1 MELSLTDGQ
10 VRELQV
16 ALATRIHAL
25 KNEIARQS
33 NPAVQAAH
41 RKHLERALPVY
52 NALTNH
58 IDAVTLA
65 DDDHD
70 DGNYHPYGDP
80 QS

>member
-10 VRELQV
+10 VTELQV

-33 NPAVQAAH
+33 NPAIQTAY
-41 RKHLERALPVY
+41 RKNLERALPVY
-52 NALTNH
+52 NALTAH
-58 IDAVTLA
+58 IDAIALA
-65 DDDHD
+65 DDEQD
-70 DGNYHPYGDP
+70 DGDYHPYGDP

>member
-1 MELSLTDGQ
+1 MELTLTDGQ
-10 VRELQV
+10 VAELQV

-25 KNEIARQS
+25 KSEIAKQPH
-33 NPAVQAAH
+33 PAIQASY

-52 NALTNH
+52 NALTSH
-58 IDAVTLA
+58 IDAIALA
-65 DDDHD
+65 DDEHD